1 MGGDASPIFGQ
12 IVVDD
17 LIEESLLVAD
27 FRVSGLKK
35 FVDDLFCIVQ
45 EDKINDLVTVFNNYS
60 EHIKFSYEVEQDFSL
75 PYLDVLLKYDS
86 SRGVIKTDISKEK
99 FRRVDM

>member
-27 FRVSGLKK
+27 LKK
-35 FVDDLFCIVQ
+35 FVDDLFCIVP